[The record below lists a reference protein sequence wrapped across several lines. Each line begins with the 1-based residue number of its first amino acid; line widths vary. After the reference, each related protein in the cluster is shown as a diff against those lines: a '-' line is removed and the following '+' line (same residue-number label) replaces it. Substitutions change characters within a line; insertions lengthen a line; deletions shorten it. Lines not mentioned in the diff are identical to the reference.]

1 MTTEREILSP
11 QGRDQQKLI
20 LEFAAKACG
29 ITLDF
34 TVLGDFPP
42 YYINERGGH
51 SSWNPLTNSANCAA
65 MCANLKI
72 NSTYWVNA
80 IECYA
85 NSGIVEHSEFY
96 DKHNND
102 REAAW
107 RYAATMVAA
116 KIGGM
121 K

>member
-1 MTTEREILSP
+1 MTTEREM
-11 QGRDQQKLI
+11 

-29 ITLDF
+29 YEVEAYCNDGAIVVHD
-34 TVLGDFPP
+34 DSRP
-42 YYINERGGH
+42 YGFD
-51 SSWNPLTNSANCAA
+51 WNPKDSSADCAA

-72 NSTYWVNA
+72 NSAYWVNA

-107 RYAATMVAA
+107 RYAACKVAEA
-116 KIGGM
+116 IGMAM